1 MVGKRECLGWDK
13 ERRGKGDEKREI
25 VGWEKG
31 QELREG
37 KWIRVG
43 KRGKVRVEKTGKV
56 RVGKR
61 RKG

>member
-13 ERRGKGDEKREI
+13 ERRGKGDEKREGL
-25 VGWEKG
+25 GWEKG

-43 KRGKVRVEKTGKV
+43 KRGKG
-56 RVGKR
+56 
-61 RKG
+61 

>member
-13 ERRGKGDEKREI
+13 ERRGKGDEKREGL
-25 VGWEKG
+25 GWEKG

-37 KWIRVG
+37 KWIRV
-43 KRGKVRVEKTGKV
+43 EKTGKV